1 MFEKTNEKNI
11 IWRKN
16 SLIIVC
22 DEKERV
28 YANYLTQ
35 LIETKIVNL
44 ENFNGGG
51 IWDIKTY
58 RCNLSQLPSYQPI
71 LFLGMN
77 QYTKEQMETIKEK
90 YNKFGMHFGWLGKRA
105 VLYVDDIINAFS
117 DIINIKK
124 EYNDFLNYSK
134 ESGIEHNDVLTPF
147 IESNK
152 SILINGLTLISI
164 YAPFVRGTKV
174 AYDLNKIRNIM
185 IEQKYKTLIEIFY
198 KEGLNE
204 FMEG

>member
-16 SLIIVC
+16 SLIIVR

-35 LIETKIVNL
+35 LIETKIINL
-44 ENFNGGG
+44 ENLNGGG

-58 RCNLSQLPSYQPI
+58 RDNLSQLPSYQPI

-77 QYTKEQMETIKEK
+77 KYSKEQMETIKEK

-134 ESGIEHNDVLTPF
+134 ENGIEHYDVLTPF
-147 IESNK
+147 IEANK
-152 SILINGLTLISI
+152 SILINGLTLVSI

-174 AYDLNKIRNIM
+174 AYDLNKIRNKM